1 VWHENTDPG
10 THNYQLDN
18 RQQSYAFFDK
28 FFNLA
33 VSDREI
39 PVDAEIRS
47 FDELAVGFPSNL
59 TVLGVA
65 KKLAEGI
72 RREPVP
78 SDSSQIEAWFAQQRA
93 KLEKVVRYH
102 SVQVESAW
110 KITSTKNNGVEALS
124 YRYELNDGLS
134 ATGIWLKA
142 IATADDA
149 PATIVLND
157 DGKKA
162 TAVEVSSRINRG
174 EQVVALDLL
183 FAGDETPENPS
194 PADYAP
200 SEYAMLLTSTG
211 ERPIGL
217 QAAQLIALAHLL
229 GKSSK
234 THKVRLEIT
243 GMRSQVI
250 ALIASAIEPELFSE
264 VAIRH
269 GIKSLGHLLDAPI
282 EYRKAPTLFCLDL
295 YKEFDLDRLAVL
307 AAPAKVT
314 YAEVTGSPLKQVQ

>member
-1 VWHENTDPG
+1 M
-10 THNYQLDN
+10 
-18 RQQSYAFFDK
+18 
-28 FFNLA
+28 
-33 VSDREI
+33 
-39 PVDAEIRS
+39 
-47 FDELAVGFPSNL
+47 GFTSNL

-72 RREPVP
+72 RREAVP
-78 SDSSQIEAWFAQQRA
+78 LDRSQIGAWLAQQRA

-110 KITSTKNNGVEALS
+110 KITSTKSKGVETLS

-183 FAGDETPENPS
+183 FTGDETPEKPS

-200 SEYAMLLTSTG
+200 SECK
-211 ERPIGL
+211 R
-217 QAAQLIALAHLL
+217 
-229 GKSSK
+229 
-234 THKVRLEIT
+234 V
-243 GMRSQVI
+243 
-250 ALIASAIEPELFSE
+250 ASGFN
-264 VAIRH
+264 R
-269 GIKSLGHLLDAPI
+269 
-282 EYRKAPTLFCLDL
+282 
-295 YKEFDLDRLAVL
+295 
-307 AAPAKVT
+307 
-314 YAEVTGSPLKQVQ
+314 